1 SDGYAIRRVCHH
13 CIRRHSVD
21 LARRTSRTSLL
32 ALASGRL
39 AQEQRMTDFVARL
52 NQLDSCAVSDAMD
65 KLGLRGVVTG
75 IHQYSTQRKIAGVV
89 LTVKLGI
96 DDGRPTAAKHLS
108 TTAIESAN
116 PGDVIVVE
124 QRSGIDA
131 AAWGGN
137 LSLGAK
143 VRGVAGVICEGPAR
157 DIDESRQHDFP
168 VCARAHRCTRGGG
181 RVGEVAP
188 NEPIRGGTILVSAGD
203 YVIAD
208 ASAVVFVR
216 AADIARVLETA
227 EKIVEKEKLMAE
239 SIRSGTPIGKVM
251 GADCESML
259 KR

>member
-1 SDGYAIRRVCHH
+1 MN
-13 CIRRHSVD
+13 D
-21 LARRTSRTSLL
+21 LTI
-32 ALASGRL
+32 
-39 AQEQRMTDFVARL
+39 RL
-52 NQLDSCAVSDAMD
+52 NQLDSCAASDAMD

-75 IHQYSTQRKIAGVV
+75 IHQYSTQRKIAGRV

-96 DDGRPTAAKHLS
+96 DDGRPSAAKHLS
-108 TTAIESAN
+108 TTAIETAN

-124 QRSGIDA
+124 QRTGMDA

-168 VCARAHRCTRGGG
+168 VYARDHTCTTARG
-181 RVGEVAP
+181 RLVEIATNERITVGTV
-188 NEPIRGGTILVSAGD
+188 LVSPGD

-208 ASAVVFVR
+208 ASAVVFIR
-216 AADIARVLETA
+216 ESDIARVIETA
-227 EKIVEKEKLMAE
+227 EKIVEKEKMMAE
-239 SIRSGTPIGKVM
+239 AITAGTPIGKVM
-251 GADCESML
+251 GADYEAML

>member
-1 SDGYAIRRVCHH
+1 MDELI
-13 CIRRHSVD
+13 
-21 LARRTSRTSLL
+21 T
-32 ALASGRL
+32 
-39 AQEQRMTDFVARL
+39 RL
-52 NQLDSCAVSDAMD
+52 NNLDTCAVSDAMD

-75 IHQYSTQRKIAGVV
+75 IHQYSTQRKIAGRV

-108 TTAIESAN
+108 TTAIETAQ

-124 QRSGIDA
+124 QRSGLDA

-157 DIDESRQHDFP
+157 DIDECRQHDFP
-168 VCARAHRCTRGGG
+168 VYARDHTCTTARG
-181 RVGEVAP
+181 RLVEVAT
-188 NEPIRGGTILVSAGD
+188 NEPITVGTFLVTAGD

-216 AADIARVLETA
+216 PGDISRVLETA
-227 EKIVEKEKLMAE
+227 EKIVAKEKLMAE
-239 SIRSGTPIGKVM
+239 AIRAG
-251 GADCESML
+251 
-259 KR
+259 

>member
-1 SDGYAIRRVCHH
+1 MDEP
-13 CIRRHSVD
+13 
-21 LARRTSRTSLL
+21 TT
-32 ALASGRL
+32 
-39 AQEQRMTDFVARL
+39 RL

-75 IHQYSTQRKIAGVV
+75 IHQYSTQRKIAGRVI
-89 LTVKLGI
+89 TVTLGP
-96 DDGRPTAAKHLS
+96 DDGRPTAHKHLS
-108 TTAIESAN
+108 TTAIEMAN

-124 QRSGIDA
+124 QRTGIDA

-157 DIDESRQHDFP
+157 DIDESRMHDFP
-168 VCARAHRCTRGGG
+168 VYARDHTCTTARGRLVELGT
-181 RVGEVAP
+181 
-188 NEPIRGGTILVSAGD
+188 NEPITVGSIRVTAGD

-216 AADIARVLETA
+216 ADDISRVLETA
-227 EKIVEKEKLMAE
+227 EKIIAKEKLMAE
-239 SIRSGTPIGKVM
+239 AIRSGTPIGNVM
-251 GADCESML
+251 GADYESML

>member
-1 SDGYAIRRVCHH
+1 MDDQA
-13 CIRRHSVD
+13 
-21 LARRTSRTSLL
+21 T
-32 ALASGRL
+32 
-39 AQEQRMTDFVARL
+39 RL

-75 IHQYSTQRKIAGVV
+75 IHQYSTQRKIAGRVI
-89 LTVKLGI
+89 TVKLGI
-96 DDGRPTAAKHLS
+96 DDGRPSASKHLS
-108 TTAIESAN
+108 TTAIETAH

-124 QRSGIDA
+124 QRTGVDA

-143 VRGVAGVICEGPAR
+143 IRGVAGVICEGPAR

-168 VCARAHRCTRGGG
+168 VYARDHTCTTARS
-181 RVGEVAP
+181 RLVETAT
-188 NEPIRGGTILVSAGD
+188 NEPITVGTVLVSPGD

-208 ASAVVFVR
+208 ASAVVFIR
-216 AADIARVLETA
+216 QPDIGRVLETA

-239 SIRSGTPIGKVM
+239 AIRSGTPISKVM
-251 GADCESML
+251 GADYESML

>member
-1 SDGYAIRRVCHH
+1 MDE
-13 CIRRHSVD
+13 
-21 LARRTSRTSLL
+21 LTT
-32 ALASGRL
+32 
-39 AQEQRMTDFVARL
+39 RL
-52 NQLDSCAVSDAMD
+52 NQLDTCAVSDAMD

-75 IHQYSTQRKIAGVV
+75 IHQLSTQRKIAGRV

-108 TTAIESAN
+108 TTAIETAN
-116 PGDVIVVE
+116 PGEIIVVE
-124 QRSGIDA
+124 QRTGIDA

-143 VRGVAGVICEGPAR
+143 VRGVAGAICEGPAR

-168 VCARAHRCTRGGG
+168 VYARDHTCTTARG
-181 RVGEVAP
+181 RLVEVAT
-188 NEPIRGGTILVSAGD
+188 NEPIIVGTVLVSHGD

-208 ASAVVFVR
+208 ATAVVFVR
-216 AADIARVLETA
+216 EADIARVLDIA

-239 SIRSGTPIGKVM
+239 AIRSGTPIGKVM
-251 GADCESML
+251 GADYESML

>member
-1 SDGYAIRRVCHH
+1 MD
-13 CIRRHSVD
+13 D
-21 LARRTSRTSLL
+21 LAT
-32 ALASGRL
+32 
-39 AQEQRMTDFVARL
+39 RL

-75 IHQYSTQRKIAGVV
+75 IHPYSTQRKIAGRVI
-89 LTVKLGI
+89 TVKLGI
-96 DDGRPTAAKHLS
+96 DDGRPSASKHLS
-108 TTAIESAN
+108 TTAIETAS

-124 QRSGIDA
+124 QRTGVDA

-168 VCARAHRCTRGGG
+168 VYARDHTCTTARG
-181 RVGEVAP
+181 RLIEVAT
-188 NEPIRGGTILVSAGD
+188 NERITVGTVLVSPGD
-203 YVIAD
+203 YVLAD
-208 ASAVVFVR
+208 ASAVVFIRETDVS
-216 AADIARVLETA
+216 RVLETA

-239 SIRSGTPIGKVM
+239 AIRVGAPIGKVM
-251 GADCESML
+251 GADYESML